1 MTFDIDL
8 LARTP
13 DLRDMETS
21 GARLVMTLRLWVVM
35 NKLGRCP
42 LQAMAEKLGSR
53 RAAAHLHLMLEEVG
67 AAWPEPFCVSPPC
80 CPRLSH
86 DEALVLDMVRAA
98 GREDRPGFDRLLSDL
113 LPADAREPLFASAG
127 LVAATMR
134 EARPPFPSA

>member
-1 MTFDIDL
+1 MTFDLDI

-13 DLRDMETS
+13 TLASLAEAETRVTM
-21 GARLVMTLRLWVVM
+21 ALRLWVVM

-42 LQAMAEKLGSR
+42 LAAMGEKLGSR

-67 AAWPEPFCVSPPC
+67 AAWPDPFCVGPPC

-86 DEALVLDMVRAA
+86 DESLIVDMLRAA
-98 GREDRPGFDRLLSDL
+98 RRGDRPGFDRLLSDL

-127 LVAATMR
+127 LLA
-134 EARPPFPSA
+134 SAL

>member
-13 DLRDMETS
+13 DVRELEAGD
-21 GARLVMTLRLWVVM
+21 ARLTISLRLWVVM

-42 LQAMAEKLGSR
+42 LQAMTEKLESP

-67 AAWPEPFCVSPPC
+67 AAWPDPFCVSPPC

-86 DEALVLDMVRAA
+86 DEALILDMVGAA
-98 GREDRPGFDRLLSDL
+98 GREDRPGFDRLLCDL
-113 LPADAREPLFASAG
+113 LPADAREPLFASAA
-127 LVAATMR
+127 LVAAAMR
-134 EARPPFPSA
+134 ETARPSR